1 MATPSDYAMTGR
13 VNLTYNYSP
22 TQNNGQISS
31 IADAVSGETV
41 TYAYDSLSR
50 LIWATATGSWGLS
63 FSYDGFGNRT
73 SQTVTQGSGPTVNL
87 AYSASTNRIT
97 TSGYGYDSNGNLTS
111 MPGMTLAYDMANRL
125 ISTTGSGTEIYA
137 YDPNNQRVYRR
148 QPTLVEHYTLYGMK
162 GERLGIYKPALYGYE
177 TVKLNF
183 YFGGRLI
190 REGDTAIVTNHVGT
204 VVNNGPR
211 LYPYGEAQSGAASGE
226 KFATYYRDSTTALDY
241 ARNRYYSSTL
251 GRFLT
256 VDPLGASGKP
266 DNPQSWHRYTYGQ
279 DDPVNQNDPS
289 GLIAPGDDPVTPE
302 PCFIDWSVPMGLR
315 QCGDQFDPF
324 PFLRYAIKAWP
335 APFVPPP
342 TVAGGGGGSPP
353 LNADTSSSQPGPSD
367 GGGCIRFADLNV
379 AEQTL
384 LNALGFW
391 AEQSGVTYFTGVS
404 VSATFARGVGA
415 AGSVS
420 FLLAADPQGGMAV
433 VTSAGL
439 QAAVGSRATSFG
451 VLVGSATY
459 EGVQGFSGGSIGA
472 DAQYGAGFAVG
483 GAYSTNPAGFL
494 TSAFVGMGI
503 GGRVTGGSSLSSGIK
518 VTPICPE

>member
-1 MATPSDYAMTGR
+1 M
-13 VNLTYNYSP
+13 
-22 TQNNGQISS
+22 
-31 IADAVSGETV
+31 
-41 TYAYDSLSR
+41 
-50 LIWATATGSWGLS
+50 
-63 FSYDGFGNRT
+63 
-73 SQTVTQGSGPTVNL
+73 
-87 AYSASTNRIT
+87 
-97 TSGYGYDSNGNLTS
+97 
-111 MPGMTLAYDMANRL
+111 

-256 VDPLGASGKP
+256 VDPLGESGKP

-289 GLIAPGDDPVTPE
+289 GLIAPGEDSSTPE
-302 PCFIDWSVPMGLR
+302 PCFIAWSVPMGLR

-342 TVAGGGGGSPP
+342 TVAGGGGGNGSSSPP
-353 LNADTSSSQPGPSD
+353 SNPSQPSDETVGFDAAWWEAFFDDLISVSSTWTTTSESLLNNDGCLNQFFRNLLSNANPYTPGIASTAGEIAGPAYSAMTFNRALQHAMTTSSE
-367 GGGCIRFADLNV
+367 RFGTSFLVYPFKSSTFRA
-379 AEQTL
+379 L
-384 LNALGFW
+384 LN
-391 AEQSGVTYFTGVS
+391 QSK
-404 VSATFARGVGA
+404 
-415 AGSVS
+415 AGSVVG
-420 FLLAADPQGGMAV
+420 LLVTLDAAAAQALYSEYQSMKNGG
-433 VTSAGL
+433 
-439 QAAVGSRATSFG
+439 
-451 VLVGSATY
+451 
-459 EGVQGFSGGSIGA
+459 
-472 DAQYGAGFAVG
+472 
-483 GAYSTNPAGFL
+483 
-494 TSAFVGMGI
+494 
-503 GGRVTGGSSLSSGIK
+503 
-518 VTPICPE
+518 CH